1 MQKKFTNQLIIMTD
15 EHTRKV
21 LRCYGNTI
29 VKTPNLDQLA
39 KRGTVFS
46 NAYCNVPICV
56 PSRASF
62 ATGQYAHTSGHW
74 DNATPYTGKP
84 ESWGHALQKSGIQV
98 GSIGKLHYRNSEDAV
113 GFDFQTL
120 PMHVVNGVGDVLG
133 CVREP
138 LPRRW
143 KALSMAEDI
152 GPGETNY
159 NIYDRQVASEA
170 VKWIKG
176 HATSTKPWT
185 LFVSLV
191 APHFPLIAPTEF
203 YKLYEHLKLMP
214 SKPKPEPEHPW
225 LEAMR
230 NCQLMDNFTPEKTR
244 IALTSYYGLVSF
256 IDDLIGKILAAVK
269 SLELEDSTQII
280 YTSDH
285 GDNIG
290 ERDLW
295 GKSNFYEESVGIPLI
310 MAGPDIPVGKVCQT
324 PVSLIDIYPTILD
337 TANLSVESRK
347 PGKSLTKI
355 ANEQDNNDRVI
366 FSEYHAMG
374 SKSGGFMIR
383 KGRWKYVHY
392 VGMRPQ
398 LFDLQS
404 DPEEMSDLG
413 EKQEFADVT
422 QNLEAEL
429 RLICNPETVD
439 KNAKLDQMEII
450 ELNGGAEAVV
460 KKGGFGATPPP
471 GVNPEYASTES

>member
-1 MQKKFTNQLIIMTD
+1 
-15 EHTRKV
+15 
-21 LRCYGNTI
+21 
-29 VKTPNLDQLA
+29 
-39 KRGTVFS
+39 
-46 NAYCNVPICV
+46 
-56 PSRASF
+56 
-62 ATGQYAHTSGHW
+62 
-74 DNATPYTGKP
+74 
-84 ESWGHALQKSGIQV
+84 
-98 GSIGKLHYRNSEDAV
+98 
-113 GFDFQTL
+113 
-120 PMHVVNGVGDVLG
+120 
-133 CVREP
+133 
-138 LPRRW
+138 
-143 KALSMAEDI
+143 
-152 GPGETNY
+152 
-159 NIYDRQVASEA
+159 
-170 VKWIKG
+170 
-176 HATSTKPWT
+176 
-185 LFVSLV
+185 
-191 APHFPLIAPTEF
+191 
-203 YKLYEHLKLMP
+203 
-214 SKPKPEPEHPW
+214 
-225 LEAMR
+225 
-230 NCQLMDNFTPEKTR
+230 MDNFTPEKTR

-269 SLELEDSTQII
+269 SLELEGSTQII

-310 MAGPDIPVGKVCQT
+310 MAGPDIPVSKVCQT

-347 PGKSLTKI
+347 PGRSLTKI
-355 ANEQDNNDRVI
+355 ANEQDNNGRVI
-366 FSEYHAMG
+366 FAEYHAMG

-413 EKQEFADVT
+413 EKHEFADVT
-422 QNLEAEL
+422 QKLEAEL

-439 KNAKLDQMEII
+439 KIAKSDQMEII

>member
-1 MQKKFTNQLIIMTD
+1 MQKKLTNQLIIMTD

-84 ESWGHALQKSGIQV
+84 ESWGHALQRSGIQV

-191 APHFPLIAPTEF
+191 APHFPLIAPMEF
-203 YKLYEHLKLMP
+203 YGLYENMKLMP
-214 SKPKPEPEHPW
+214 SKPKP
-225 LEAMR
+225 
-230 NCQLMDNFTPEKTR
+230 
-244 IALTSYYGLVSF
+244 
-256 IDDLIGKILAAVK
+256 
-269 SLELEDSTQII
+269 
-280 YTSDH
+280 
-285 GDNIG
+285 
-290 ERDLW
+290 
-295 GKSNFYEESVGIPLI
+295 
-310 MAGPDIPVGKVCQT
+310 
-324 PVSLIDIYPTILD
+324 
-337 TANLSVESRK
+337 K
-347 PGKSLTKI
+347 P
-355 ANEQDNNDRVI
+355 
-366 FSEYHAMG
+366 
-374 SKSGGFMIR
+374 
-383 KGRWKYVHY
+383 
-392 VGMRPQ
+392 
-398 LFDLQS
+398 
-404 DPEEMSDLG
+404 
-413 EKQEFADVT
+413 
-422 QNLEAEL
+422 
-429 RLICNPETVD
+429 
-439 KNAKLDQMEII
+439 
-450 ELNGGAEAVV
+450 VV
-460 KKGGFGATPPP
+460 KKSEPKPQLKPKPPAETTVAAKSPPAPRPKRKPKPPP
-471 GVNPEYASTES
+471 DEFQSLLKNLAKEKKQRKAEPEKKPEKIARKSPPTPKRSALQERMIAQGLVQAINSQVTPCWKIQAGAKDAANIRVAVNIRLNPDGSLGRQPRVQDAARMREGVDDFFRAVAESALRALRDPACMPLKLPYEHYDIWKEISFVFDPREALGQ

>member
-1 MQKKFTNQLIIMTD
+1 MQKKLTNQLIIMTD

-84 ESWGHALQKSGIQV
+84 ESWGHALQRSGIQV

-176 HATSTKPWT
+176 KATSTKPWT

-203 YKLYEHLKLMP
+203 YELYENMKLMP
-214 SKPKPEPEHPW
+214 SKPKPKPEHPW

-269 SLELEDSTQII
+269 SLELEGSTQII

-295 GKSNFYEESVGIPLI
+295 GKSNFYEESVG
-310 MAGPDIPVGKVCQT
+310 
-324 PVSLIDIYPTILD
+324 
-337 TANLSVESRK
+337 
-347 PGKSLTKI
+347 
-355 ANEQDNNDRVI
+355 
-366 FSEYHAMG
+366 
-374 SKSGGFMIR
+374 
-383 KGRWKYVHY
+383 
-392 VGMRPQ
+392 
-398 LFDLQS
+398 
-404 DPEEMSDLG
+404 
-413 EKQEFADVT
+413 
-422 QNLEAEL
+422 
-429 RLICNPETVD
+429 
-439 KNAKLDQMEII
+439 
-450 ELNGGAEAVV
+450 
-460 KKGGFGATPPP
+460 
-471 GVNPEYASTES
+471 